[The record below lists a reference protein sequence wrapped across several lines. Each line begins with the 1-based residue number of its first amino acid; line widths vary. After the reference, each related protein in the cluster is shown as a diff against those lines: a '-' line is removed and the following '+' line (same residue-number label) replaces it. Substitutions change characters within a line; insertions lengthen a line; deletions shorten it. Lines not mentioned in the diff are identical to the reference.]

1 RSPLFQTTFALQ
13 RPSESISELG
23 QLHLSELDI
32 EQTTIKFELMITMLE
47 TAQGLS
53 CGIGYRTDL
62 FEAETIR
69 CMLEHWQVLL
79 QGIVRSPQSRISELP
94 LLSNA
99 ERQRLLVE
107 WNATRLSLP
116 VEPCLHTFLARQ
128 AVCTTDAL
136 P

>member
-1 RSPLFQTTFALQ
+1 
-13 RPSESISELG
+13 
-23 QLHLSELDI
+23 
-32 EQTTIKFELMITMLE
+32 
-47 TAQGLS
+47 GLS

-116 VEPCLHTFLARQ
+116 VEPCLHTLFERQ
-128 AVCTTDAL
+128 AVCTPDAVAL
-136 P
+136 VSEEGSLSYATLDQMANYLASYLISLGVSFQTPVALCYERSLDAVIA